1 MFSVEVEQIMNRFQ
15 RSFRT
20 QSNIKME
27 LLGENILLT
36 NFCKTELVS
45 DN

>member
-1 MFSVEVEQIMNRFQ
+1 MFSVKVEQIMNRFQ

-27 LLGENILLT
+27 LLGENILT
-36 NFCKTELVS
+36 NFRKTELVS
-45 DN
+45 DI